1 MKYEAIYTVEVSVGS
16 ELVAKHDIKA
26 HGIEEVIRELSK
38 KYSDRDENL
47 VDNMER

>member
-16 ELVAKHDIKA
+16 EVVAKHDIKA
-26 HGIEEVIRELSK
+26 HNIEEVIREISK

-47 VDNMER
+47 LGNMEK